1 MMLEVAKAI
10 SRKLTSEWP
19 EKNNLETGLDLF
31 DVKCD
36 LFGRVYLAGHEPSR
50 AAPTF
55 SLDHD

>member
-36 LFGRVYLAGHEPSR
+36 LFGRVYLAGHG
-50 AAPTF
+50 TTYQTTNW
-55 SLDHD
+55 